1 MMAVNEKCR
10 ANYKSEFF
18 REHEE
23 LIKAEKRIET
33 LVNKLGACEK
43 KVAFLE
49 GQVQAYEFVITKG
62 DIGGLENSIKPFINN
77 KEEVQK

>member
-10 ANYKSEFF
+10 VDYKSEFL

-23 LIKAEKRIET
+23 LIKAEKIIET
-33 LVNKLGACEK
+33 LVDKLGGCEK

-49 GQVQAYEFVITKG
+49 GQVRAYEFVITKG
-62 DIGGLENSIKPFINN
+62 DIGELEALINSFINN
-77 KEEVQK
+77 KKEVQK